1 VSRLEQALNKPIVV
15 LVVGVV
21 AVALNVLLY
30 FGYFLPRMAPLI
42 AHISPIGISVPE
54 AISKLGT
61 EAGSKADPEAGS
73 NSGAKAS
80 GESVSEG
87 PVASQTDHSSADSP
101 PNSPSLSPPP
111 EASAPP
117 PEAFEGLMSL
127 AASALLL
134 TLIHR
139 SAWKGNSAKLNFRFT
154 EFYEVRIYLIL
165 GSPAG
170 YGRMLRDG
178 S

>member
-1 VSRLEQALNKPIVV
+1 VSSLEQALNKPIVV

-61 EAGSKADPEAGS
+61 EVGTKANPEAARK
-73 NSGAKAS
+73 SGDEAS

-87 PVASQTDHSSADSP
+87 AVGSQTHYSSAGSP
-101 PNSPSLSPPP
+101 PNPPSLSAPP

-117 PEAFEGLMSL
+117 SEAFASPERS
-127 AASALLL
+127 ASAEAS
-134 TLIHR
+134 TPPE
-139 SAWKGNSAKLNFRFT
+139 SSPQ
-154 EFYEVRIYLIL
+154 
-165 GSPAG
+165 SPAG
-170 YGRMLRDG
+170 SPPPKLPPLPPPPAQQQYQ
-178 S
+178 

>member
-1 VSRLEQALNKPIVV
+1 MSRLEQALNKPIVV

-30 FGYFLPRMAPLI
+30 FGYFLPRMTPLI

-61 EAGSKADPEAGS
+61 EAGSKADPEAAS
-73 NSGAKAS
+73 KSGAEAS

-87 PVASQTDHSSADSP
+87 PVGSQTDYSSADSP

-117 PEAFEGLMSL
+117 EAFASPERSASSPEASASSPEAFASPEGVCICRGACVS
-127 AASALLL
+127 
-134 TLIHR
+134 
-139 SAWKGNSAKLNFRFT
+139 
-154 EFYEVRIYLIL
+154 
-165 GSPAG
+165 
-170 YGRMLRDG
+170 
-178 S
+178 